1 MNSLNFMQSKQ
12 TKKLTITLME
22 QNKKFVSCICSKG
35 LIFKIYKDL
44 MYLNAK
50 TKHSNSYVSPNKL
63 RYILKT
69 ALT

>member
-12 TKKLTITLME
+12 TKKLTVTLME

-44 MYLNAK
+44 IYLNSKNK
-50 TKHSNSYVSPNKL
+50 TL
-63 RYILKT
+63 
-69 ALT
+69 